1 MQIPNG
7 TYNRIEIIAGGCWAS
22 DRDFIRAFRSK
33 LTQQAKSRDARD
45 RRHALIVSMFNR
57 RERARE
63 LACWANGRV

>member
-7 TYNRIEIIAGGCWAS
+7 TYNRIENMAGGCWAS

-33 LTQQAKSRDARD
+33 LTREAKTRDARD
-45 RRHALIVSMFNR
+45 RRHALIVSMFKK